1 MESTLEIETV
11 TFDIEKLDPAQ
22 LPELKGLKEKQLQI
36 VKENPFTEITDN
48 ASFEVAKKSRTILVS
63 ARTDIEKQDKLIASK
78 ITKFRKMVGDV
89 NESLIAITRPHEEK
103 QQNEVRR
110 YEAIKENE
118 RLEKIRIENERIEKI
133 KDSINGIYNTAIA
146 KIESLKFD
154 VIESLK
160 VDFEQNLYTTPT
172 AQFEEF
178 STDFSEKLEIIRQ
191 RFSAKEIQLN
201 ELETQRLEAE
211 RLKAE
216 KLKLEEEQK
225 AFAEKERLAN
235 EKAAAEQKR
244 IQEVQKAQQ
253 DKIDA
258 ERKKFEEDQKIA
270 QKKIDDERKKLDDE
284 KNVLVKA
291 EAERE
296 MLAEEKRILEE
307 KAAKDKA
314 DEEAKAEKERLAEE
328 KKLKEQAEALAKVP
342 IKDQLNVWVSS
353 FELPETNIDNE
364 TATLIKKKF
373 EAFKKWADAEIEL
386 I

>member
-1 MESTLEIETV
+1 METTLEIEKIETP

-48 ASFEVAKKSRTILVS
+48 TSFEVAKKSRTILVS

-133 KDSINGIYNTAIA
+133 KDSINTIYNSAVA
-146 KIESLKFD
+146 KIDNLKFD

-160 VDFEQNLYTTPT
+160 VDFEQNLYTTPA
-172 AQFEEF
+172 AQFDEF
-178 STDFSEKLEIIRQ
+178 STDFSEKLEIIKQ

-201 ELETQRLEAE
+201 ELEVQRLEAE
-211 RLKAE
+211 RLRSE
-216 KLKLEEEQK
+216 KLKFEEEQK

-244 IQEVQKAQQ
+244 IQDEQKAQQ

-258 ERKKFEEDQKIA
+258 ERKKFEAEQKIA
-270 QKKIDDERKKLDDE
+270 QKKIDDERKKLEDE
-284 KNVLVKA
+284 KNALAKAESDKKEKA
-291 EAERE
+291 EADR
-296 MLAEEKRILEE
+296 LAAE
-307 KAAKDKA
+307 KAEND
-314 DEEAKAEKERLAEE
+314 RV
-328 KKLKEQAEALAKVP
+328 QAEARAARLEALKP
-342 IKDQLNVWVSS
+342 EKLKACDFLNSLK
-353 FELPETNIDNE
+353 FNTELPVVTDTEILILIENFIDETDQKRND
-364 TATLIKKKF
+364 LIMH
-373 EAFKKWADAEIEL
+373 ISNL
-386 I
+386 